1 MSRPDGTGAAEP
13 CEPRQVREEAAVRR
27 YLWAPPANL
36 SGRTLNPRETHM
48 TTTPPVCNY
57 EGSDYQDSFW
67 EKGGRAYEDACEAL
81 ALKKL
86 LPVHG
91 AHLLELGAGAGR
103 NTPRYTGY
111 EKITLLDYSRTQLE
125 QARARLGDSPNLR
138 YVAADVYR
146 LPFVEG
152 AFDGATMIR
161 TLHHMADAPAALA
174 QVRRVLSENATFI
187 LEYANKRN
195 LKSMLRYLLG
205 KQKWSPYTAEPV
217 EYLELNFDFHPAAIR
232 AWMKDAGFRIEK
244 TITVS
249 HFRLAFLK
257 RAIPT
262 GLLARLDSLAGLTG
276 GLWQL
281 SPSVF
286 TRSTA
291 LGSTPAA
298 DGFFC
303 CPACKTPL
311 EDTPPL
317 IRCPN
322 CDRIYPV
329 ADGIYDFRVT

>member
-1 MSRPDGTGAAEP
+1 
-13 CEPRQVREEAAVRR
+13 
-27 YLWAPPANL
+27 
-36 SGRTLNPRETHM
+36 M

-86 LPVHG
+86 LPARG

-125 QARARLGDSPNLR
+125 QAHAKLGDNPNLR
-138 YVAADVYR
+138 FVAADVYR

-174 QVRRVLSENATFI
+174 QVRRVLTQNATFI

-232 AWMKDAGFRIEK
+232 TWMKEAGFRIER

-249 HFRLAFLK
+249 HFRLALLK

-262 GLLARLDSLAGLTG
+262 GLLAGLDSLAGFTG

-286 TRSTA
+286 LKTTA
-291 LGSTPAA
+291 LNGTPEKTKPT
-298 DGFFC
+298 GGFC
-303 CPACKTPL
+303 CPACREPL

-317 IRCPN
+317 IRCAK
-322 CDRIYPV
+322 CERTYPV
-329 ADGIYDFRVT
+329 KDGIYDFRLDVNPS

>member
-1 MSRPDGTGAAEP
+1 
-13 CEPRQVREEAAVRR
+13 
-27 YLWAPPANL
+27 
-36 SGRTLNPRETHM
+36 M
-48 TTTPPVCNY
+48 TTTPPVCSY

-86 LPVHG
+86 LPVRG

-103 NTPRYTGY
+103 NTKRYTGY

-125 QARARLGDSPNLR
+125 QARARLGDNPNLR
-138 YVAADVYR
+138 FVAADVYR
-146 LPFVEG
+146 LPFLEG

-232 AWMKDAGFRIEK
+232 AWMKDAGFRIER

-249 HFRLAFLK
+249 HYRIGFLK

-262 GLLARLDSLAGLTG
+262 GLLAGLDSFAGLTG
-276 GLWQL
+276 DLWQL

-286 TRSTA
+286 LRATA
-291 LGSTPAA
+291 LNRASEKSKPNG
-298 DGFFC
+298 GFA
-303 CPACKTPL
+303 CPACHSAL

-317 IRCPN
+317 IRCPK
-322 CDRIYPV
+322 CERTYPV
-329 ADGIYDFRVT
+329 ADGIYDFRLDAH